1 MGNMISEEHNKEF
14 HWKSKLDEL
23 DNVTGESFN
32 KAASWN
38 KLHGRLRG
46 IAGKKKVIWYW
57 AAASLLFFIIIIPL
71 LMPRTLETKVVK
83 TKKPAMNPNE
93 IILKPA
99 IYDKNILV
107 KINNNV
113 SPAKEKDKAL
123 LNKTYQKNHVAVL
136 NEVVKEIESR
146 EKNDN
151 DLAIQTTV
159 NSLQP
164 IDSISSTVIHLAQK
178 KKLPV
183 VHINELGDPITA
195 EPVMARNS
203 DRHSFQMK
211 FGNQEVFINPSVVSG
226 ESGII
231 NLKTSTSPN

>member
-1 MGNMISEEHNKEF
+1 MINEEHNKEF

-32 KAASWN
+32 KEASWH

-46 IAGKKKVIWYW
+46 SAGKKKVIWYW
-57 AAASLLFFIIIIPL
+57 ATASMLFFIIIIPL
-71 LMPRTLETKVVK
+71 LMQRTFDTKVVK
-83 TKKPAMNPNE
+83 TKKPAINPNE

-99 IYDKNILV
+99 TDDRNILV
-107 KINNNV
+107 KNNNNV
-113 SPAKEKDKAL
+113 SLAKEKDKAL
-123 LNKTYQKNHVAVL
+123 LNKTYPKNHVAII
-136 NEVVKEIESR
+136 NEVAKEIESR
-146 EKNDN
+146 ERNDN

-164 IDSISSTVIHLAQK
+164 IDSISSTVIHLPQK

-183 VHINELGDPITA
+183 VHINELGDPIIA

-211 FGNQEVFINPSVVSG
+211 FGNQEVFINSSVASRT
-226 ESGII
+226 SRII
-231 NLKTSTSPN
+231 TIKTSTTPN